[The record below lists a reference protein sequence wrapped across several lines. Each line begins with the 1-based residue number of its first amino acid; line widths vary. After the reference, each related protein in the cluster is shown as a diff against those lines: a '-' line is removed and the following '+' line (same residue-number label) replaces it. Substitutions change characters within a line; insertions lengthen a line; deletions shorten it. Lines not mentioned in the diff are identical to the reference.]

1 MKQAL
6 LISILTLSAVH
17 VAANAAGPAPYQVV
31 ETGRSFARLDDA
43 VKSIGAADGTIVIQ
57 PGVYRDC
64 VVQTEGRVAF
74 RAAVPGQTIF
84 DGGICEDKA
93 IFVFRGRAAS
103 VDGIVF
109 QNVFVN
115 DRNGAGIHLERG
127 QLSVTKSIFRDSQQ
141 GIISGIDEAGT
152 VSVDQSTFS
161 GLGRCD
167 EGHSCSHSIYIGKFG
182 STSVTNSRFERGLGG
197 HYVKSRAARAN
208 IRDNAFDDS
217 MGNNTNYM
225 IDLPHGAAGNISGNY
240 FVQGKNKD
248 NPSIL
253 IAIAA
258 EGKIHDSSA
267 LTVDNNDA
275 SLAPGVTY
283 QPGFLANW
291 SPDRVNL
298 ASNRLGNGITPFI
311 QK

>member
-31 ETGRSFARLDDA
+31 ETGRSFTHLDDA

-253 IAIAA
+253 IAVAA

-298 ASNRLGNGITPFI
+298 ASNRLGKGITPFI

>member
-31 ETGRSFARLDDA
+31 ETGRNYTRLADA
-43 VKSIGAADGTIVIQ
+43 VQSIGAGDGTIVIQ

-64 VVQTEGRVAF
+64 VVQTAGRVAF

-93 IFVFRGRAAS
+93 TFVFRGRAAS

-141 GIISGIDEAGT
+141 GIISGIDETGT

-182 STSVTNSRFERGLGG
+182 STSVTNSRFERGSGG

-217 MGNNTNYM
+217 MGNGTNYM

-248 NPSIL
+248 NPGTL

-258 EGKIHDSSA
+258 EGKIYDSSA

-283 QPGFLANW
+283 EPGFLVNW

-298 ASNRLGNGITPFI
+298 ASNRLGKGINPFI